1 MSDIKEI
8 KDNIES
14 MSVDLPKGIG
24 DMIDFRFIYRVKGQ
38 SKLFSPKIDK
48 NKSGIIPMFEYLNEK
63 NKIVVPFKDLV
74 CIGNYVKGVS
84 MAEMFNS
91 LNNEF
96 IDEDAN
102 TKNNPLSSFNLKT
115 YQKEQI
121 IEWYNEIKNKI
132 ILIER
137 LEALKEQENEQKE
150 A

>member
-1 MSDIKEI
+1 MSI
-8 KDNIES
+8 
-14 MSVDLPKGIG
+14 DLPKGIG
-24 DMIDFRFIYRVKGQ
+24 DMIDFRLIYRVKGQ

-102 TKNNPLSSFNLKT
+102 TKNNPLSSFNLKA

-121 IEWYNEIKNKI
+121 IKS
-132 ILIER
+132 
-137 LEALKEQENEQKE
+137 ALKLLSLLLFHICFVDQLIIKKKNSNLLCRSMC
-150 A
+150 

>member
-1 MSDIKEI
+1 MSEIKEI

-24 DMIDFRFIYRVKGQ
+24 DMIDFRLIYRVKGQ

-137 LEALKEQENEQKE
+137 LEALKEQENENNTL
-150 A
+150 

>member
-1 MSDIKEI
+1 MSEIKEI
-8 KDNIES
+8 KSKIES

-24 DMIDFRFIYRVKGQ
+24 DMIDFRLIYRVKGQ

-48 NKSGIIPMFEYLNEK
+48 NKSGIIPMFEYLNYK
-63 NKIVVPFKDLV
+63 NKIVVPFDSLV
-74 CIGNYVKGVS
+74 CVGNYVKGVS

-102 TKNNPLSSFNLKT
+102 TKNNPLSSFNLKA

>member
-24 DMIDFRFIYRVKGQ
+24 DMIDFRLIYRVKGQ

-102 TKNNPLSSFNLKT
+102 TKNNPLSSFNLKA

>member
-1 MSDIKEI
+1 
-8 KDNIES
+8 

-24 DMIDFRFIYRVKGQ
+24 DMIDFRLIYRVKGQ
-38 SKLFSPKIDK
+38 NKLFSPKIDK